1 MGKTDKSLNP
11 LLRTWETPH
20 NIAPFSIIN
29 DEHFEPALE
38 IACAET
44 LIEIEQITANN
55 HAPTFENTI
64 EALFKTGQL
73 LDQVISTFYTIAGAH
88 TNKKRDQL
96 LLVFSTKLSDHNT
109 KIYSNTELFERI
121 DSVLETK
128 KLQNLNNEQAR
139 VLMLVHRN
147 FVRSGAALKGEN
159 REKFQTITRKLAEI
173 GTKFSQNLLSD
184 ERDWFMKLD
193 NKNLET
199 LPSFLVQALNQAG
212 KDRGVNQ
219 AVLTLSRS
227 LITPFLQ
234 FCSDRALREVAY
246 VAWTKRGANE
256 GDRNNVKLAHE
267 TLKLR
272 AQMAKILGYASYSH
286 YKLDTEMASSPEN
299 VDKLLTTVWGPARKA
314 AIKDEAIL
322 SSLMRQDGIG
332 DTLRAWDWR
341 FYAERRRLRDYDL
354 NEENVKPFF
363 QLDNLINAT
372 FKCAFELFGLEFSP
386 LDVPLYHDDCR
397 AWTVS
402 RKGESIAV
410 FIGDYF
416 SRPSKRSGAWCNA
429 MRSQAK
435 FPTKQIPIV
444 VNVCNFSKVD
454 NFLLSFEDAK
464 TLFHEF
470 GHALH
475 QILSDVTYNIISGTS
490 VARDFVELPSQ
501 LFEHWLEVPDI
512 LEEFATHCETGETL
526 PPKMLSSILAASTF
540 DMGFQTTEYLASA
553 FVDLYLHLEETPD
566 DIMERQDQILQKLK
580 VPRSIGMRHAIPHF
594 AHVFSGSGYASGY
607 YSYMWSEV
615 MDCDAF
621 AAFMETKNPFDR
633 KVAQSLEKNILA
645 AGGSE
650 EPAILYTKF
659 RGRLPDPSAMIKAR
673 GLDE

>member
-1 MGKTDKSLNP
+1 MRKTDKSLNP

-20 NIAPFSIIN
+20 SIAPFSIIN

-44 LIEIEQITANN
+44 LIEIEKITANN

-88 TNKKRDQL
+88 TNEKRDQL

-121 DSVLETK
+121 DRVLETK

-173 GTKFSQNLLSD
+173 GTRFSQNLLSD

-212 KDRGVNQ
+212 KDRGINQ

-234 FCSDRALREVAY
+234 FCSDRALRELAY
-246 VAWTKRGANE
+246 VAWTQRGANE
-256 GDRNNVKLAHE
+256 GDRNNVKLAYE

-372 FKCAFELFGLEFSP
+372 FKCASELFGLEFSP

-402 RKGESIAV
+402 RKGENIAV

-553 FVDLYLHLEETPD
+553 FVDLYLHLEDTPD
-566 DIMERQDQILQKLK
+566 DIMERKDQILQKLK

-621 AAFMETKNPFDR
+621 AAFMEVKNPFDR
-633 KVAQSLEKNILA
+633 EVAQSLEKNILA

-673 GLDE
+673 GFEE

>member
-20 NIAPFSIIN
+20 KIAPFSIIN

-38 IACAET
+38 IACSET

-55 HAPTFENTI
+55 HAPSFENTI

-88 TNKKRDQL
+88 TNEKRDQL
-96 LLVFSTKLSDHNT
+96 LLAFSSKLSDHNT

-121 DSVLETK
+121 DSVVETK

-212 KDRGVNQ
+212 KDRGINQ

-234 FCSDRALREVAY
+234 FCSDRALRELAY
-246 VAWTKRGANE
+246 VAWTKRGAHE

-299 VDKLLTTVWGPARKA
+299 VDKLLTTVWGPARKV

-354 NEENVKPFF
+354 NEETVKPFF

-372 FKCAFELFGLEFSP
+372 FKCASELFDLEFSP

-402 RKGESIAV
+402 RKGENIAV

-526 PPKMLSSILAASTF
+526 PQKMLSSILAASTF

-553 FVDLYLHLEETPD
+553 FVDLYLHREETPD

-621 AAFMETKNPFDR
+621 AAFMEAKNPFDR
-633 KVAQSLEKNILA
+633 EVAQSLEKNILA

-673 GLDE
+673 GLEE

>member
-1 MGKTDKSLNP
+1 MGETDKSLNP
-11 LLRTWETPH
+11 LLKTWETPH
-20 NIAPFSIIN
+20 KIAPFSIIN

-38 IACAET
+38 IACSET

-55 HAPTFENTI
+55 HAPSFENTI

-88 TNKKRDQL
+88 TNEKRDQL

-121 DSVLETK
+121 DSVVETK

-212 KDRGVNQ
+212 KDRGINQ

-234 FCSDRALREVAY
+234 FCSDRALRELAY
-246 VAWTKRGANE
+246 VAWTKRGAHE

-299 VDKLLTTVWGPARKA
+299 VDKLLTKVWGPARKV

-354 NEENVKPFF
+354 NEETVKPFF

-372 FKCAFELFGLEFSP
+372 FKCASELFDLEFSP

-402 RKGESIAV
+402 RKGENIAV

-553 FVDLYLHLEETPD
+553 FVDLYLHREETPD
-566 DIMERQDQILQKLK
+566 DIMEWQDQILRKLK

-621 AAFMETKNPFDR
+621 AAFMEAKNPFDR
-633 KVAQSLEKNILA
+633 EVAQSLEKNILA

-673 GLDE
+673 GLEE

>member
-1 MGKTDKSLNP
+1 MAKTDKSLNP

-20 NIAPFSIIN
+20 KIAPFSIIN

-38 IACAET
+38 IACSET
-44 LIEIEQITANN
+44 LIEIEQITANK
-55 HAPTFENTI
+55 HAATFENTI

-88 TNKKRDQL
+88 TNEKRDQL

-121 DSVLETK
+121 DSVVETK

-159 REKFQTITRKLAEI
+159 REKFQTITRNLADI
-173 GTKFSQNLLSD
+173 GTRFSQNLLND

-212 KDRGVNQ
+212 KDRGINQ

-234 FCSDRALREVAY
+234 FCSDRALRELAY

-372 FKCAFELFGLEFSP
+372 FKCAYELFGLEFSP

-512 LEEFATHCETGETL
+512 LEEFATHC
-526 PPKMLSSILAASTF
+526 
-540 DMGFQTTEYLASA
+540 
-553 FVDLYLHLEETPD
+553 
-566 DIMERQDQILQKLK
+566 
-580 VPRSIGMRHAIPHF
+580 
-594 AHVFSGSGYASGY
+594 
-607 YSYMWSEV
+607 
-615 MDCDAF
+615 
-621 AAFMETKNPFDR
+621 
-633 KVAQSLEKNILA
+633 
-645 AGGSE
+645 
-650 EPAILYTKF
+650 
-659 RGRLPDPSAMIKAR
+659 
-673 GLDE
+673 

>member
-1 MGKTDKSLNP
+1 MRKTDKSLNP
-11 LLRTWETPH
+11 LLRSWETPH
-20 NIAPFSIIN
+20 KIAPFSIIN

-38 IACAET
+38 IACSET
-44 LIEIEQITANN
+44 LIEIEQITENN

-88 TNKKRDQL
+88 TNEKRDQL

-121 DSVLETK
+121 DSVVETK

-147 FVRSGAALKGEN
+147 FIRSGAALKGEN

-193 NKNLET
+193 NKKLET

-212 KDRGVNQ
+212 KDRGINQ

-234 FCSDRALREVAY
+234 FCSDRALRELAY
-246 VAWTKRGANE
+246 VAWTKRGAHE

-299 VDKLLTTVWGPARKA
+299 VDKLLTTVWDLARKV

-354 NEENVKPFF
+354 NEETVKPFF

-372 FKCAFELFGLEFSP
+372 FKCASELFDLEFSP
-386 LDVPLYHDDCR
+386 LDAPLYHDDCR

-402 RKGESIAV
+402 RKGENIAV

-553 FVDLYLHLEETPD
+553 FVDLYLHREETPD

-594 AHVFSGSGYASGY
+594 AHIFSGSGYASGY

-621 AAFMETKNPFDR
+621 AAFMEAKNPFDR
-633 KVAQSLEKNILA
+633 EVAQSLEKNILA

-673 GLDE
+673 GLEE

>member
-1 MGKTDKSLNP
+1 MGETDKSLNP
-11 LLRTWETPH
+11 LLKTWETPH
-20 NIAPFSIIN
+20 KIAPFSIIN

-38 IACAET
+38 IACSET
-44 LIEIEQITANN
+44 LIEIEQITANT

-88 TNKKRDQL
+88 TNEKRDQL

-121 DSVLETK
+121 DSVVETK

-212 KDRGVNQ
+212 KDRGINQ

-234 FCSDRALREVAY
+234 FCSDRALRELAY
-246 VAWTKRGANE
+246 VAWTKRGAHE

-299 VDKLLTTVWGPARKA
+299 VDKLLTKVWGPARKV

-354 NEENVKPFF
+354 NEETVKPFF

-372 FKCAFELFGLEFSP
+372 FKCASELFDLEFSP

-402 RKGESIAV
+402 RKGENIAV

-553 FVDLYLHLEETPD
+553 FVDLYLHREETPD

-621 AAFMETKNPFDR
+621 AAFMEAKNPFDR
-633 KVAQSLEKNILA
+633 EVAQSLEKNILA

-673 GLDE
+673 GLEE

>member
-1 MGKTDKSLNP
+1 MGKTDESLNP

-20 NIAPFSIIN
+20 KIAPFSIIN

-38 IACAET
+38 IACSET

-55 HAPTFENTI
+55 HAPSFENTI

-88 TNKKRDQL
+88 TNEKRDQL

-121 DSVLETK
+121 DSVVETK

-212 KDRGVNQ
+212 KDRGINQ

-234 FCSDRALREVAY
+234 FCSDRALRELAY
-246 VAWTKRGANE
+246 VAWTKRGAHE

-299 VDKLLTTVWGPARKA
+299 VDKLLTKVWGPARKV

-354 NEENVKPFF
+354 NEETVKPFF

-372 FKCAFELFGLEFSP
+372 FKCASELFDLEFSP

-402 RKGESIAV
+402 RKGENIAV

-553 FVDLYLHLEETPD
+553 FVDLYLHREETPD
-566 DIMERQDQILQKLK
+566 DIMERQDQILRKLK

-621 AAFMETKNPFDR
+621 AAFMEAKNPFDR
-633 KVAQSLEKNILA
+633 EVAQSLEKNILA

-673 GLDE
+673 GLEE

>member
-1 MGKTDKSLNP
+1 MAKTDKSLNP

-20 NIAPFSIIN
+20 KIAPFSIIN

-38 IACAET
+38 IACSET
-44 LIEIEQITANN
+44 LIEIEQITANK
-55 HAPTFENTI
+55 HAATFENTI
-64 EALFKTGQL
+64 EALFKSGQL

-88 TNKKRDQL
+88 TNEKRDQL

-121 DSVLETK
+121 DSVVETK
-128 KLQNLNNEQAR
+128 KLQSLNNEQAR

-212 KDRGVNQ
+212 KDRGINQ

-234 FCSDRALREVAY
+234 FCSDRALRELAY
-246 VAWTKRGANE
+246 VAWTKRGAND

-363 QLDNLINAT
+363 
-372 FKCAFELFGLEFSP
+372 
-386 LDVPLYHDDCR
+386 
-397 AWTVS
+397 
-402 RKGESIAV
+402 
-410 FIGDYF
+410 
-416 SRPSKRSGAWCNA
+416 
-429 MRSQAK
+429 
-435 FPTKQIPIV
+435 
-444 VNVCNFSKVD
+444 
-454 NFLLSFEDAK
+454 
-464 TLFHEF
+464 
-470 GHALH
+470 
-475 QILSDVTYNIISGTS
+475 
-490 VARDFVELPSQ
+490 
-501 LFEHWLEVPDI
+501 
-512 LEEFATHCETGETL
+512 
-526 PPKMLSSILAASTF
+526 
-540 DMGFQTTEYLASA
+540 
-553 FVDLYLHLEETPD
+553 
-566 DIMERQDQILQKLK
+566 
-580 VPRSIGMRHAIPHF
+580 
-594 AHVFSGSGYASGY
+594 
-607 YSYMWSEV
+607 
-615 MDCDAF
+615 
-621 AAFMETKNPFDR
+621 
-633 KVAQSLEKNILA
+633 
-645 AGGSE
+645 
-650 EPAILYTKF
+650 
-659 RGRLPDPSAMIKAR
+659 
-673 GLDE
+673 

>member
-1 MGKTDKSLNP
+1 MGKTDESLNP

-20 NIAPFSIIN
+20 KIAPFSIIN

-38 IACAET
+38 IACSET

-55 HAPTFENTI
+55 HAPSFENTI

-88 TNKKRDQL
+88 TNEKRDQL
-96 LLVFSTKLSDHNT
+96 LLVFSSKLSDHNT

-121 DSVLETK
+121 DSVVETK

-159 REKFQTITRKLAEI
+159 REKFQTITRKLAET

-212 KDRGVNQ
+212 KDRGINQ

-234 FCSDRALREVAY
+234 FCSDRTLRELVY
-246 VAWTKRGANE
+246 VAWTKRGAHE

-354 NEENVKPFF
+354 NEETVKPFF

-372 FKCAFELFGLEFSP
+372 FKCASELFDLEFSP

-402 RKGESIAV
+402 RKGENIAV

-553 FVDLYLHLEETPD
+553 FVDLYLHREETPD

-621 AAFMETKNPFDR
+621 AAFMEAKNPFDR
-633 KVAQSLEKNILA
+633 EVAQSLEKNILA

-673 GLDE
+673 GLEE

>member
-20 NIAPFSIIN
+20 KIAPFSIIN

-38 IACAET
+38 IACSET

-55 HAPTFENTI
+55 HAPSFENTI

-88 TNKKRDQL
+88 TNEKRDQL
-96 LLVFSTKLSDHNT
+96 LLTFSSKLSDHNT

-121 DSVLETK
+121 DSVVETK

-212 KDRGVNQ
+212 KDRGINQ

-234 FCSDRALREVAY
+234 FCSDRALRELAY
-246 VAWTKRGANE
+246 VAWTKRGAHE

-299 VDKLLTTVWGPARKA
+299 VDKLLTTVWGPARKV

-354 NEENVKPFF
+354 NEETVKPFF

-372 FKCAFELFGLEFSP
+372 FKCASELFDLEFSP

-402 RKGESIAV
+402 RKGENIAV

-526 PPKMLSSILAASTF
+526 PQKMLSSILAASTF

-553 FVDLYLHLEETPD
+553 FVDLYLHREETPD

-621 AAFMETKNPFDR
+621 AAFMEAKNPFDR
-633 KVAQSLEKNILA
+633 EVAQSLEKNILA

-673 GLDE
+673 GLEE

>member
-1 MGKTDKSLNP
+1 MGETDKSLNP
-11 LLRTWETPH
+11 LLKTWETPH
-20 NIAPFSIIN
+20 KIAPFSIIN

-38 IACAET
+38 IACSET
-44 LIEIEQITANN
+44 LIEIEQITANT

-88 TNKKRDQL
+88 TNEKRDQL

-121 DSVLETK
+121 DSVVETK

-212 KDRGVNQ
+212 KDRGINQ

-234 FCSDRALREVAY
+234 FCSDRALRELAY
-246 VAWTKRGANE
+246 VAWTKRGAHE

-299 VDKLLTTVWGPARKA
+299 VDKLLTKVWGPARKV

-354 NEENVKPFF
+354 NEETVKPFF

-372 FKCAFELFGLEFSP
+372 FKCASELFDLEFSP

-402 RKGESIAV
+402 RKGENIAV

-553 FVDLYLHLEETPD
+553 FVDLYLHREETPD
-566 DIMERQDQILQKLK
+566 DIMERQDQILRKLK

-621 AAFMETKNPFDR
+621 AAFMEAKNPFDR
-633 KVAQSLEKNILA
+633 EVAQSLEKNILA

-673 GLDE
+673 GLEE